1 MSIAAN
7 AYKNT
12 EIATSVNSA
21 NTNELILLV
30 YDRVLENLRLGK
42 KELENNRPGIE
53 EFTVANELINLGLLA
68 SLNDQKGGEIAQ
80 NLRNIYLWA
89 MHSIIEARLTKSNE
103 KIDEIIDVF
112 NNLRQAW
119 EFIKSPMAAK
129 IPTLKN

>member
-12 EIATSVNSA
+12 EITTSVSSA
-21 NTNELILLV
+21 STNELILLV
-30 YDRVLENLRLGK
+30 YDRVLENLRRGK
-42 KELENNRPGIE
+42 IELENNRPGIE

-68 SLNDQKGGEIAQ
+68 SLDDQKGGEIAQ

-89 MHSIIEARLTKSNE
+89 MHSIIDARLSKSYE
-103 KIDEIIDVF
+103 KVEEIINVL

-119 EFIKSPMAAK
+119 EFIKSPVAAK
-129 IPTLKN
+129 IQM

>member
-12 EIATSVNSA
+12 EIATSVSSA
-21 NTNELILLV
+21 DTNELILLV

-42 KELENNRPGIE
+42 KELENNRPGID

-89 MHSIIEARLTKSNE
+89 MHSIIDARLAKSYE
-103 KIDEIIDVF
+103 KIEEIINVF

-119 EFIKSPMAAK
+119 EFIKSPMADK
-129 IPTLKN
+129 ITMQEN

>member
-12 EIATSVNSA
+12 EITTSVSSA
-21 NTNELILLV
+21 STNELILLV
-30 YDRVLENLRLGK
+30 YDRVLENLRRGK
-42 KELENNRPGIE
+42 IELENNRPGIE

-68 SLNDQKGGEIAQ
+68 SLDDQKGGEIAQ

-89 MHSIIEARLTKSNE
+89 MHSIIDARLSKSYE
-103 KIDEIIDVF
+103 KVEEIINVF

-119 EFIKSPMAAK
+119 EFIKSPVAAK
-129 IPTLKN
+129 IQM

>member
-12 EIATSVNSA
+12 EIATSVSSA

-53 EFTVANELINLGLLA
+53 EFTVASELINLGLLA

-89 MHSIIEARLTKSNE
+89 MHSIIDARLTKSCE
-103 KIDEIIDVF
+103 KVEEIINVL

-119 EFIKSPMAAK
+119 EFIKSPMAVEVQ
-129 IPTLKN
+129 TQKN

>member
-7 AYKNT
+7 AYKST

-30 YDRVLENLRLGK
+30 YERVLENLRLGK

-53 EFTVANELINLGLLA
+53 EFTMVNELINLGLLA
-68 SLNDQKGGEIAQ
+68 SLNDQKGGEIAK

-89 MHSIIEARLTKSNE
+89 MHSIVEARLKE
-103 KIDEIIDVF
+103 LRGLIDEPKKGGWF
-112 NNLRQAW
+112 
-119 EFIKSPMAAK
+119 K
-129 IPTLKN
+129 

>member
-12 EIATSVNSA
+12 EIATSVSSA

-42 KELENNRPGIE
+42 KELENNHPGIE
-53 EFTVANELINLGLLA
+53 EFTVASELINLGLLA

-89 MHSIIEARLTKSNE
+89 MHSIIDARLTKSCE
-103 KIDEIIDVF
+103 KVEEIINVL

-119 EFIKSPMAAK
+119 EFIKSPMAVEVQ
-129 IPTLKN
+129 TQKN